1 MNGLTS
7 GQIIVVIID
16 AGTTI
21 PPIPRPAKT
30 SSPQTTWMLSVR
42 ATARPPIPI
51 HRLVSGF
58 EKNVLYSDSEVLTRS
73 HNY

>member
-7 GQIIVVIID
+7 GQMIVVIID

-30 SSPQTTWMLSVR
+30 SSPQTTLMLSGR

-51 HRLVSGF
+51 RRLVFGL
-58 EKNVLYSDSEVLTRS
+58 EKMSSI
-73 HNY
+73 

>member
-1 MNGLTS
+1 MKGLTS

-30 SSPQTTWMLSVR
+30 RSPQTTWRLSVR
-42 ATARPPIPI
+42 ETARPPIPI
-51 HRLVSGF
+51 PQLVFGF
-58 EKNVLYSDSEVLTRS
+58 SKTFQRVDLKMLTRS
-73 HNY
+73 HDY